1 VSERGFLIPPSRLR
15 GRGGGTNSAGGSGSG
30 RRVRK
35 ARGPG
40 GDARTLHHA
49 LAFASQNLNSLM
61 SVDDCMEEFTSLAY
75 VTVVPWKIPKV
86 DIAKRAMAST
96 PSSIVLGFTLRSTT
110 IEVRAQM
117 CNNFAIDA
125 RSRERALP
133 RISHLLSGKEH
144 VKRPEV

>member
-1 VSERGFLIPPSRLR
+1 MVLTVSERGFLIPPSRLR

-75 VTVVPWKIPKV
+75 ICNRRSLENTKGGHRETSDGVNTVEHRPGVY
-86 DIAKRAMAST
+86 
-96 PSSIVLGFTLRSTT
+96 
-110 IEVRAQM
+110 
-117 CNNFAIDA
+117 FAVYHD
-125 RSRERALP
+125 
-133 RISHLLSGKEH
+133 
-144 VKRPEV
+144 